1 LYKKPRVSKKHQNHV
16 KRQKVQ
22 KHKKQR
28 AAELFVFLNQ
38 KKIIELMKKIIASTK
53 KNL

>member
-1 LYKKPRVSKKHQNHV
+1 MILYKKPRVSKKQQDRV

-38 KKIIELMKKIIASTK
+38 KKLLS
-53 KNL
+53 